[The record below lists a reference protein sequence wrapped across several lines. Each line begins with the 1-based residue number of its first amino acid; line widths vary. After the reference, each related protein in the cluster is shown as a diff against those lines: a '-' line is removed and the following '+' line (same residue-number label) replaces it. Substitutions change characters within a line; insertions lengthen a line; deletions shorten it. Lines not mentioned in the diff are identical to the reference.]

1 MNKIKEFILIFTIIL
16 AGFAVVLSLPLI
28 LEDISYT
35 EKNIGIIKDAEVV
48 PTSFNEQMKVQIKTE
63 DKFFI
68 VTCVGTMPHLTFGDS
83 LKGGFN
89 ESKLI
94 YIVDNR
100 GYKFK
105 VK

>member
-1 MNKIKEFILIFTIIL
+1 MIKKFILIFTIIL

-28 LEDISYT
+28 LKDISYT

-68 VTCVGTMPHLTFGDS
+68 VTCKNEMPQLTFGDS
-83 LKGGFN
+83 LKGGFD